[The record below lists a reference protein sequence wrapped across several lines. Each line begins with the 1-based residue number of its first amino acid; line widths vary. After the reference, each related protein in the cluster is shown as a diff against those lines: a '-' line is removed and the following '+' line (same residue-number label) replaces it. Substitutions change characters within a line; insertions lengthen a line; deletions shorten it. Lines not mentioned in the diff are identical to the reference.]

1 MVTMYS
7 TGCPR
12 CEVLKKR
19 LEQKGI
25 EFEINNSVERML
37 SLGIND
43 VPVLDVEGKLLPF
56 AEAVKWVSIQ

>member
-12 CEVLKKR
+12 CEVLKKK